1 MMLNKQKE
9 TNFMAQIFEVLML
22 ICFGI
27 SWPISVVKSIKS
39 KSAKGKSLVF
49 TAVIIVGYIC
59 GIASKIAAGHLTYV
73 LWLYVFNLVV
83 VTLDM
88 AVSIVNKRN
97 DALKHNKEIG
107 AARLAEEAKTQE
119 LEEQTEKPKSKI
131 IEAVNLNK
139 ERKSDVAKCGK
150 GNQNSTA
157 DAKTADGQNVAIAA
171 KA

>member
-157 DAKTADGQNVAIAA
+157 DAKDGRNVAIAA

>member
-1 MMLNKQKE
+1 
-9 TNFMAQIFEVLML
+9 MAQIFEVLML

-59 GIASKIAAGHLTYV
+59 GITSKIAAGHLTYV

-97 DALKHNKEIG
+97 DALKHNKEID
-107 AARLAEEAKTQE
+107 AARLAEAAKPE
-119 LEEQTEKPKSKI
+119 KLEEQTEKPKSKF

-150 GNQNSTA
+150 GNQNPVA
-157 DAKTADGQNVAIAA
+157 DKKTADGQNVAVAA